1 MEDPYKEKIKLCVCV
16 CCYSTFRVQWVY
28 YSTLIH
34 LLQRQ
39 NLSHTHCGVSR
50 WPWWKQN
57 HTLARWRSRP
67 GSCYRTEWP
76 KGRIVNGGNE
86 THVPERVRNGLTDIK
101 WDGAQPRLGPRLR
114 PWRRSSGRS
123 WRRVEAMIK
132 WPMRSRLN
140 ISVCVCSLDYDAYDV
155 IRIDGTWLGQ
165 TRCLVCAACVSVSRL
180 IDAAVRFKAHN
191 PSPTLLTFLLIYL
204 IIDWLIYCTI
214 WWWGERHIDCTI
226 VCVCVCSHNRE
237 RNLSLFV
244 VVRAAL
250 WI

>member
-1 MEDPYKEKIKLCVCV
+1 M
-16 CCYSTFRVQWVY
+16 R
-28 YSTLIH
+28 
-34 LLQRQ
+34 
-39 NLSHTHCGVSR
+39 
-50 WPWWKQN
+50 
-57 HTLARWRSRP
+57 
-67 GSCYRTEWP
+67 
-76 KGRIVNGGNE
+76 
-86 THVPERVRNGLTDIK
+86 
-101 WDGAQPRLGPRLR
+101 
-114 PWRRSSGRS
+114 RRSASSRS
-123 WRRVEAMIK
+123 SSSSLTSLKRKKLKTSRVEAMIK

-180 IDAAVRFKAHN
+180 IDAAVRFKARN